1 MSDIVSLLKESS
13 STNMETRNQVDLQ
26 GEPFK
31 TFKFKTESI
40 TPKVQATT
48 IKVRNLSGNQYLI
61 WDNPTYG
68 IWDSFLWGGDITSEL
83 VLNRV
88 VPNNDSFEENF
99 LSDYFISTSETT
111 ATRTLGNMNFNVT
124 SELLVSEIIYKN
136 STAVTKATM
145 SIVSTSDV
153 SNFGLYL
160 SNDSGSSWENV
171 TNGTLH
177 YFDDN
182 TGEVVKYK
190 VTPITPDKNITKII
204 VDINK

>member
-26 GEPFK
+26 GEPFS

-40 TPKVQATT
+40 TPKVQSTT

-68 IWDSFLWGGDITSEL
+68 IWDSFLWGGDITSEF

-88 VPNNDSFEENF
+88 VPNDDTFEENF

-111 ATRTLGNMNFNVT
+111 ATRTLGNINFNLT
-124 SELLVSEIIYKN
+124 SELLISEIIYNN

-145 SIVSTSDV
+145 SVVSTSDV

-160 SNDSGSSWENV
+160 SNNSGVTWENV
-171 TNGTLH
+171 TNGIIH
-177 YFDDN
+177 YFDDVA
-182 TGEVVKYK
+182 GEVVKYK
-190 VTPITPDKNITKII
+190 LVAVNEDKNVTKVL